1 MEVER
6 SNREKII
13 LHLCASKYGSDSK
26 PYRDAGYDV
35 RCITK
40 EIGVENY
47 HPPKNV
53 YGIIANPPCT
63 MFSIARSRAKTP
75 RNLREGMRLVKECLR
90 IIWEASYELP
100 NPNQRHTELK
110 FWIIENPFT
119 GMLKEF
125 LGKPAYVY
133 SPEQFGDDFTKS
145 TALWRKFNEPFRAPL
160 FHKKLVAQSV
170 KDRFSPM
177 TTNRN
182 FAEITDL
189 RSIASPYFTKAFFE
203 ANP

>member
-75 RNLREGMRLVKECLR
+75 RNLREGMRLVKDCLR

-100 NPNQRHTELK
+100 NPNQRHTVLK